1 MLSSAAPGMNW
12 FTQLLRDP
20 SSTAHAIVV
29 LAAVAAAGLAI
40 GAIRVYRIHLGVAGV
55 LFAGLAVGHFGFEIN
70 HDVLDFAREFGL
82 ILFVYTIG
90 VQVGPGFAASL
101 RKSGLPLNLMAAA
114 VVIGGAV
121 TTLLLWRL
129 FMDRGD
135 LPAAV
140 GVFSGATTN
149 TPSLAAAGE
158 ALRDTVPADQFET
171 LRVLPGLGYAVSYP
185 FGVIGIILTILLTRV
200 LFRVDP
206 KAETAAL
213 EKLQRADRIPIA
225 TANLEVT
232 NPNVIGVPLS
242 RVPSIPGV
250 VISRVFH
257 AGQLALAKPDTVLS
271 AGDVLLA
278 VGPRDGLDQ
287 LALVIGPPTALDLTK
302 LPSRITARRMLVTH
316 SAVLGSTIA
325 ELRLRE
331 RFGVS
336 VTRVER
342 NAVELPVTDDI
353 HLQFGDRLTVV
364 GDEDSIPALTAELG
378 DSIKRLNA
386 PQMIPI
392 FLGIAIGVIVGSIPF
407 KFPGLPSAVKLGMA
421 GGPLLVAIV
430 LSRLGNIGPLVWYLP
445 SSASIALR
453 DVGIALFLA
462 CVGIK
467 SGGHFVETLTH
478 GHGVTWMLCGIFVTI
493 VPMLIV
499 AAIARLVLKVNYLTL
514 CGLLAGSMTDPP
526 ALAFATTMTGSEAPS
541 VAYASVYPL
550 TMILR
555 VLCAQLMIVLFK

>member
-1 MLSSAAPGMNW
+1 MNW

-20 SSTAHAIVV
+20 SSTAHAIMV
-29 LAAVAAAGLAI
+29 LAAVAAAGLAL

-55 LFAGLAVGHFGFEIN
+55 LFAGLAVGHLGIEIN

-114 VVIGGAV
+114 VVIGGAL

-171 LRVLPGLGYAVSYP
+171 LRVLPGLGYAVAYP

-200 LFRVDP
+200 VFRVDP
-206 KAETAAL
+206 KAEAAAL
-213 EKLQRADRIPIA
+213 EKLQRADHVPIS

-232 NPNVIGVPLS
+232 NPNIIGVPLS
-242 RVPSIPGV
+242 RIPPVGGV

-257 AGQLALAKPDTVLS
+257 AGQLALAKPDTLLHG
-271 AGDVLLA
+271 GDVLLA

-287 LALVIGPPTALDLTK
+287 LALVIGPQAKLDLRQ
-302 LPSRITARRMLVTH
+302 LPGRITARRMLVTH

-353 HLQFGDRLTVV
+353 RLQFGDRLTVV
-364 GDEDSIPALTAELG
+364 GDEDSIPALTTELG

-392 FLGIAIGVIVGSIPF
+392 FLGIALGVIVGSIPF

-421 GGPLLVAIV
+421 GGPLLVAIL

-467 SGGHFVETLTH
+467 SGGHFVDTLTH
-478 GHGVTWMLCGIFVTI
+478 GHGVTWMLCGIVVTI
-493 VPMLIV
+493 LPMAVV
-499 AAIARLVLKVNYLTL
+499 AAFARLALKVNYLTL

-555 VLCAQLMIVLFK
+555 VLCAQLMIVLFM